1 MRFGL
6 MFMYVL
12 TMCAAGQQ
20 GRLEFRAVNPE
31 AVEARLKRVPRGNAE
46 RQLTLRQMFE
56 EAGCKER
63 RLTEQAVKGVKQPNV
78 ICTLPGE
85 SSSTMVVGA
94 HFDMVDN
101 GMGVVDNWS
110 GASLLPSIYQALAV
124 RPRQHTFVFV
134 GFSGEERGLLGSA
147 HFVKQLG
154 REGIKGTRLMIDLD
168 SLGMTSTKIWLNGS
182 DRKLAEALNALAAAM
197 KLPLQAVNTERV
209 GTTDSA
215 PFAEKK
221 IPTVSLHS
229 LTQENLRVLHS
240 NLDNVEAVKMDD
252 YYGTYRLVTAYLTYL
267 DARLE

>member
-6 MFMYVL
+6 MLMSL
-12 TMCAAGQQ
+12 LAMSGAAQEE
-20 GRLEFRAVNPE
+20 RFEFRAINRE
-31 AVEARLKRVPRGNAE
+31 AVEARLKRVRRGNAE
-46 RQLTLRQMFE
+46 RQLALRQIFE
-56 EAGCKER
+56 EAGCNES

-85 SSSTMVVGA
+85 ASSTIMVGA
-94 HFDMVDN
+94 HFDMVDI

-110 GASLLPSIYQALAV
+110 GAALLPSIYQALAE
-124 RPRQHTFVFV
+124 RPRRHTFVFV
-134 GFSGEERGLLGSA
+134 GFTGEERGLLGSA
-147 HFVKQLG
+147 HFVKQMG
-154 REGIKGTRLMIDLD
+154 REGVKATRLMLDLD

-182 DRKLAEALNALAAAM
+182 DRKLAETLNALAAAL
-197 KLPLQAVNTERV
+197 KLPLQVVNTERV

-229 LTQENLRVLHS
+229 LTQENLSVLHS
-240 NLDNVEAVKMDD
+240 NRDNLDAVKMDD

-267 DARLE
+267 DAKLD